1 LLSDVDPVKVKG
13 RIFRIGEARYRVLSS
28 LVSRGKKRGYIGVQ
42 VDSKGTRT
50 GGPRYFIAIG
60 TPVRLAR
67 VKRLDDD
74 SVRVERKRNATRTS
88 RRINSG
94 GGFAEAEGGD
104 VLKENGPGDLE
115 SAYAAQ
121 IDSDRDGIAAI
132 NDLDEIYEDDAYQ
145 TMGQEDSALIYE
157 DATEDD

>member
-1 LLSDVDPVKVKG
+1 MSMGINDRGPRSPGSEPFYKNLKSPGEAALPRGQFLLSDVDPVKVKG
-13 RIFRIGEARYRVLSS
+13 RIFRIGEARYRVLSG

-67 VKRLDDD
+67 VRRLDDD

-88 RRINSG
+88 RRINSDAG
-94 GGFAEAEGGD
+94 VTLRRYCGD
-104 VLKENGPGDLE
+104 QAG
-115 SAYAAQ
+115 
-121 IDSDRDGIAAI
+121 
-132 NDLDEIYEDDAYQ
+132 
-145 TMGQEDSALIYE
+145 
-157 DATEDD
+157 